1 MDARPDLGHTFPAR
15 RVPGERRVPIP
26 LLLPISLLVFVAF
39 LVRGFTG
46 FGAALLV
53 VPILALCLPVKSL
66 VVPLLTVLSL
76 VNSLWLAWRA
86 RERIDWVESAWLFAG
101 SVPGVAVGLLLF
113 QQAPESAL
121 RRIVGGCVLVIG
133 AWIAARGDVAVKR
146 RLPRAAAP
154 AFGGASG
161 VVGALF
167 GAGGPP
173 LVLYLAGRGLPRE
186 AFRATL
192 LLQFAASD
200 LARSAALATGGWFT
214 PALLLSG
221 LALYPAA
228 LLGSWCGERLFQRV
242 SEAAF
247 RRAVGGLLV
256 AVGAVLLVTGGRS
269 H

>member
-1 MDARPDLGHTFPAR
+1 
-15 RVPGERRVPIP
+15 VSIP
-26 LLLPISLLVFVAF
+26 LLLPISALVFVAF

-53 VPILALCLPVKSL
+53 VPVLALWLPVKPL

-76 VNSLWLAWRA
+76 VNSVWLAWRA
-86 RERIDWVESAWLFAG
+86 RSEIDWVESAWLFAG

-113 QQAPESAL
+113 QHAPEGVL
-121 RRIVGGCVLVIG
+121 RRIVGACVLVIG
-133 AWIAARGDVAVKR
+133 GWIATRGDVAAKR
-146 RLPRAAAP
+146 PLPRAVAP

-173 LVLYLAGRGLPRE
+173 LVLYLAARGLERE

-200 LARSAALATGGWFT
+200 LARSAALAAGGWFT
-214 PALLLSG
+214 PTLLLSG

-228 LLGSWCGERLFQRV
+228 LLGSWCGERLFRGV
-242 SEAAF
+242 SETAF

-256 AVGAVLLVTGGRS
+256 LVGAFLLLTGGRS